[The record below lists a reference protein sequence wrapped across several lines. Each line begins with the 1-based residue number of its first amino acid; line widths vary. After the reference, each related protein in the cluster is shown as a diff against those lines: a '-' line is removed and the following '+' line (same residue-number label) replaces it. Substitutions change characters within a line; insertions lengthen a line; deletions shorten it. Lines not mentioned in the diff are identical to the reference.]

1 MVKLLLVDG
10 FYYAYRSFHSMPPL
24 TNSAGQPTGAIYGF
38 VKAVRRM
45 MRDLQPDRVAVVW
58 DEGLPER
65 RTTLQPMYKAQRE
78 EMPET
83 LDAQIEPMRGLLG
96 LLGFTNVS
104 LPGTEADDLMA
115 SYAVA
120 AGALGWETVLATAD
134 KDLFQIVGP
143 RTRVYST
150 QKDKTGSSEG
160 GSVSNGFVLLE
171 SEYVRQKWGVEPSQL
186 GDVLSLIG
194 DSADNIPGVSGVG
207 PKGATALI
215 SQFKSIPEMF
225 ERLGEV
231 KSEKLRE
238 KLLSGRDQVFQ
249 NREMVRLD
257 LDLPLPVEVEDLRVA
272 PVYPQ
277 VLEEVQKCGFKSLH
291 AELQGEMPKPPT
303 LRQQDLF

>member
-1 MVKLLLVDG
+1 
-10 FYYAYRSFHSMPPL
+10 MPPL
-24 TNSAGQPTGAIYGF
+24 TNSEGQPTGAIYGF

-65 RTTLQPMYKAQRE
+65 RTTLQPTYKAQRE
-78 EMPET
+78 EMPES

-96 LLGFTNVS
+96 CLGFTNVS

-150 QKDKTGSSEG
+150 QKDKTGSAEG
-160 GSVSNGFVLLE
+160 GAASNGFVLLE
-171 SEYVRQKWGVEPSQL
+171 SEYVRQKWGVEPAQL

-215 SQFKSIPEMF
+215 SQFNSIPEMF

-238 KLLSGRDQVFQ
+238 KLLSGREQVFQ

-257 LDLPLPVEVEDLRVA
+257 LDLPLPVQVEDLRVV
-272 PVYPQ
+272 PIYPQ
-277 VLEEVQKCGFKSLH
+277 VLEEVRKYGFKSLH
-291 AELQGEMPKPPT
+291 AELQGEAPKPPT
-303 LRQQDLF
+303 LQQQDLF